1 MFNTRITPPPLLH
14 STSLSD
20 RESNTSRETTPAT
33 PITVSTSPDKSSATR
48 PADAPWIRRQLV
60 PAKATTSLC
69 LDSSLINPD
78 FDENTFPQFGASPG
92 DSSMALVAPPDA
104 NIAIRQTSTSPR
116 GNQPSGL
123 TAAFK
128 RSDSGENSF
137 PGNNSMDAQ
146 SMRPPSLAVPET
158 SDMSRFE
165 NGARPIS
172 MKGRAMDRNR
182 RESLAQSLG
191 MGMSWGGASVGSW
204 IRDE

>member
-1 MFNTRITPPPLLH
+1 MFDTRITPPPLLH

-20 RESNTSRETTPAT
+20 RGSNASRETTPAT
-33 PITVSTSPDKSSATR
+33 PVTVSTSPDKSSATR
-48 PADAPWIRRQLV
+48 TADAPWNRRQLA
-60 PAKATTSLC
+60 PSKATTSLC
-69 LDSSLINPD
+69 FDSSLINPD

-92 DSSMALVAPPDA
+92 HSSMALAAPPDA
-104 NIAIRQTSTSPR
+104 NIALRQPSTSPR

-128 RSDSGENSF
+128 RSDSGEKSIAET
-137 PGNNSMDAQ
+137 NSMDTQ
-146 SMRPPSLAVPET
+146 SMRQPMLAVPES
-158 SDMSRFE
+158 SDMTRFE

>member
-1 MFNTRITPPPLLH
+1 
-14 STSLSD
+14 
-20 RESNTSRETTPAT
+20 
-33 PITVSTSPDKSSATR
+33 
-48 PADAPWIRRQLV
+48 
-60 PAKATTSLC
+60 
-69 LDSSLINPD
+69 
-78 FDENTFPQFGASPG
+78 
-92 DSSMALVAPPDA
+92 
-104 NIAIRQTSTSPR
+104 
-116 GNQPSGL
+116 
-123 TAAFK
+123 
-128 RSDSGENSF
+128 
-137 PGNNSMDAQ
+137 MDAQ